1 MIFRKN
7 VVDISKKYEYNIYV
21 FSIYIKGGV
30 FMKDII
36 RAIDNLPFI
45 VKLILALPGLA
56 VVWAIYRLL
65 RSLDKNNV
73 VGIVLAV
80 ILIVAGPTFFWI
92 VDIITLLLKGNVWWI
107 D

>member
-1 MIFRKN
+1 
-7 VVDISKKYEYNIYV
+7 
-21 FSIYIKGGV
+21 
-30 FMKDII
+30 MKDII

>member
-1 MIFRKN
+1 MDEKRISEKN
-7 VVDISKKYEYNIYV
+7 WVV
-21 FSIYIKGGV
+21 
-30 FMKDII
+30 KDII